1 MPIANAQPRHLDLP
15 QRPSSPSIEFR
26 SQIPVNTSIT
36 LVLAGCVSLFS
47 MTAYPQAPDVESG
60 FLCCNM
66 RSDGSWISDSNYL
79 ESGKFIV
86 PFGTPANIT
95 GFGRYRVN
103 LKINGSELSLG
114 NDYSRYVAMD
124 AFAKRYI
131 VKQDPRVMVAAAPP
145 KIRTAIN
152 SARVTKGM
160 TRDQVLVALGYPIG
174 DENPHLDAS
183 MWKYWLWTFSPFQVH
198 FDGSGEV
205 SRVSGHRDTLA
216 VVYLD

>member
-1 MPIANAQPRHLDLP
+1 MNPAITFILSGCLSMCSIAAHAQPAD
-15 QRPSSPSIEFR
+15 
-26 SQIPVNTSIT
+26 T
-36 LVLAGCVSLFS
+36 
-47 MTAYPQAPDVESG
+47 DSG
-60 FLCCNM
+60 YLCCNM
-66 RSDGSWISDSNYL
+66 RSDGSWMSDSNYL

-86 PFGTPANIT
+86 PFGTPVNIT

-103 LKINGSELSLG
+103 IKINGADQSLG

-174 DENPHLDAS
+174 NENPHLDAS
-183 MWKYWLWTFSPFQVH
+183 MWKYWLWTFSPFQVY
-198 FDGSGEV
+198 FDSSGEV